1 MAGYAKRATQLVGLA
16 VAKAPRS
23 SLKEVYSKTLG
34 VLGAL
39 PSSSIYRQQAEYI
52 TKQRLDL
59 VNKMED
65 VMELERLID
74 CGQIEEVIIQA
85 NDELQLAEQMSSWQV
100 WESLESEAP
109 AGQW

>member
-34 VLGAL
+34 VLGTL
-39 PSSSIYRQQAEYI
+39 PSSSVYKQQAEFI

-59 VNKMED
+59 VNKTED
-65 VMELERLID
+65 VMELENLIN
-74 CGQIEEVIIQA
+74 CGQIEEVIVQA
-85 NDELQLAEQMSSWQV
+85 NDELQLAEQMSSWQS
-100 WESLESEAP
+100 WEPAESQAP